1 MILRFLLLDPLK
13 LLLFIKME
21 NKKDIKLYVSRS
33 MYLFNTLKKS
43 KDKDHNTSILIF
55 PDTNPCFILK
65 NIDYCEQ

>member
-1 MILRFLLLDPLK
+1 
-13 LLLFIKME
+13 ME

-65 NIDYCEQ
+65 YIDYCEQ